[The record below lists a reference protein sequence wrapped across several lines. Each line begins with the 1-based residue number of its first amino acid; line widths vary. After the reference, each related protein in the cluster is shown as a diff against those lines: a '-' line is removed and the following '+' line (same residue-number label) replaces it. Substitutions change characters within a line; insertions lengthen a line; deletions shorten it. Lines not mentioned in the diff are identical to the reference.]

1 MDEETLNFYTRHIE
15 REQAERVQ
23 AGLKRADSGHLIDH
37 SRLKA
42 MAAGW
47 CKIEESKLNEVVVIS
62 YRDARIN
69 WSDTAVFDLQRTCEH
84 LTTVWALHDRTPDI
98 AESHLKN
105 VPTWPCERNQGMGIG
120 FRSADDCVPPTLRR
134 NSGAGRARLASQVAA
149 DEIRARVV
157 GGQKERF
164 VKTTPNRRLA
174 DIKAYAGFH

>member
-1 MDEETLNFYTRHIE
+1 
-15 REQAERVQ
+15 
-23 AGLKRADSGHLIDH
+23 
-37 SRLKA
+37 

-105 VPTWPCERNQGMGIG
+105 VLSTVELIASCPDIGRLGLVKETREWGLGFGAPTIAYRQLLGEIQVLGVLVSHRKWPLMKSAHGWWADK
-120 FRSADDCVPPTLRR
+120 RSV
-134 NSGAGRARLASQVAA
+134 S
-149 DEIRARVV
+149 
-157 GGQKERF
+157 
-164 VKTTPNRRLA
+164 
-174 DIKAYAGFH
+174 